1 MPLTRGHLIFQFEI
15 DCNTTASVDLRRRDV
30 SVFPRPFQRL
40 ILMRITLLL
49 SVFLSICLTS
59 AASADKRVALIIGN
73 SKYKNTQAIPNPEN
87 DATDVDSAL
96 KRLGFETKFGIN
108 LDKTSMED
116 LSIEFSREV
125 KTADVAIVYYAGH
138 GIQFGGV
145 NYLVP
150 IDAKLDDEADL
161 RRLIR
166 VDDMMSDLGFSKTL
180 RILILDACRDNPL
193 ADNLRRKLA
202 SSRASFV
209 QSGLAKIDSPAGTI
223 VAYATQSGRTAA
235 DGTGRNSPF
244 TRALAARI
252 GDPTE
257 IGTTFRRIASDVYE
271 QSGKQQLPEL
281 SISLIGEYFLAPGAA
296 ANPQNPAKSANAA
309 TSSVGTKPVAPFK
322 KGRSVAVLN
331 ATDAAAISPG
341 ETFRECS
348 NCPEMVVLP
357 PGEFAMGASADEKD
371 PTSSELPF
379 HIVALSKKF
388 AVGRFEVTN
397 RQFAAFLTGIKNP
410 TAAETYV
417 ALKRQEPKSAINLRI
432 SSSGIYYVVDD
443 GYDDH
448 PVSYV
453 SFQGA
458 AAYAEWL
465 SKTTGAP
472 YRLLSEAEWEYAAR
486 GATKTAYFYGSDL
499 KNHCQYANVADL
511 TAREKYPNQGAVLCN
526 DGFTDLAPVGRL
538 KPNPFGLHD
547 VYGNVMEWVA
557 DCWHE
562 NYDGAP
568 TDGSVWKLGAD
579 CNGRVLRGGSIDY
592 LFVGSSTRLFAAYN
606 QLGLN
611 LGIRVARSLP

>member
-1 MPLTRGHLIFQFEI
+1 MRIAVL
-15 DCNTTASVDLRRRDV
+15 V
-30 SVFPRPFQRL
+30 L
-40 ILMRITLLL
+40 ILLVSACL
-49 SVFLSICLTS
+49 SNP
-59 AASADKRVALIIGN
+59 AAADKRVALVIGN
-73 SKYKNTQAIPNPEN
+73 SKYKNTQVIPNPEN
-87 DATDVDSAL
+87 DAADVDAAL
-96 KRLGFETKFGIN
+96 KRLGFETKFGMN
-108 LDKTSMED
+108 LDKTAMED

-150 IDAKLDDEADL
+150 VDAKLDDEADL

-166 VDDMMSDLGFSKTL
+166 VDDMMSDLGFAKTL

-202 SSRASFV
+202 SSKASFV
-209 QSGLAKIDSPAGTI
+209 QNGLAKIDSPAGTI

-235 DGTGRNSPF
+235 DGSGRNSPF
-244 TRALAARI
+244 TRALTSRI

-257 IGTTFRRIASDVYE
+257 IGATFRRIASDVYE
-271 QSGKQQLPEL
+271 QSAKQQLPEL
-281 SISLIGEYFLAPGAA
+281 SMSLVGDYYLAPGAA
-296 ANPQNPAKSANAA
+296 MSAPGKSASAPASPAA
-309 TSSVGTKPVAPFK
+309 VGTKPVTPFK
-322 KGRSVAVLN
+322 KGRSDAVLS
-331 ATDAAAISPG
+331 AADAAAISPG

-348 NCPEMVVLP
+348 NCPEMAVLP
-357 PGEFAMGASADEKD
+357 AGEFAMGASVDEKE
-371 PTSSELPF
+371 PSSSELPF
-379 HIVALSKKF
+379 HIVSIPKKF
-388 AVGRFEVTN
+388 AVGRFEITN
-397 RQFAAFLTGIKNP
+397 RQFAAFLTAIKN
-410 TAAETYV
+410 TAAAETYV

-443 GYDDH
+443 GYDDY

-458 AAYAEWL
+458 SAYVEWL

-472 YRLLSEAEWEYAAR
+472 YRLPSEAEWEYAAR
-486 GATKTAYFYGSDL
+486 GATKTSYFYGTETDW
-499 KNHCQYANVADL
+499 KNHCQYANIADL
-511 TAREKYPNQGAVLCN
+511 TAREKYPKQGAGLCN
-526 DGFTDLAPVGRL
+526 DGFADLAPVGKL
-538 KPNPFGLHD
+538 KPNPYGLYD

-557 DCWHE
+557 DCWHQ

-592 LFVGSSTRLFAAYN
+592 LFVGSSTRMYAAYN
-606 QLGLN
+606 QLELN
-611 LGIRVARSLP
+611 IGIRVARSLP